1 MKTSIST
8 QRALATW
15 LGSDTW
21 YKGHVCD
28 DFLFYRFVHQYIADH
43 GVNSFNRDQLFSEI
57 TAFPGINWNE
67 PEFLSCAK
75 EKIESMDNIIQFIHA
90 A

>member
-1 MKTSIST
+1 MKLSMST
-8 QRALATW
+8 QRALTTW

-21 YKGHVCD
+21 YKNHHFD
-28 DFLFYRFVHQYIADH
+28 DLRFYRFVHQYIADH
-43 GVNSFNRDQLFSEI
+43 GVNSFTGDELFAEI
-57 TAFPGINWNE
+57 TAFPGIDWNE

-75 EKIESMDNIIQFIHA
+75 EKANIMDNIIEFIRA